1 MTAKTPRRGVQ
12 NTALGD
18 LPGSALSSLVPP
30 MAHPPAA
37 PNPAPELV
45 DASQASD
52 VSNVADIRPH
62 PRPTKPPIR
71 RDPTKVNAE
80 LLQQMRNLTAFI
92 RGRGRPMAELGELL
106 DEALSEYLDRRRN
119 ELNEGQAFPYVG
131 RLR

>member
-1 MTAKTPRRGVQ
+1 MTAKTPRREVQ
-12 NTALGD
+12 NSALGG

-30 MAHPPAA
+30 MAHPLAVPNRAA
-37 PNPAPELV
+37 EVV
-45 DASQASD
+45 DASDASK
-52 VSNVADIRPH
+52 VAEICPQ
-62 PRPTKPPIR
+62 PKPTKPPTR
-71 RDPTKVNAE
+71 RDPTKVDAE